1 MISMKQFLFPTLF
14 LGSTLFGLLSAD
26 KMFYNF
32 KDTDE
37 LSELAVKFDTDKSP
51 KFHNYTKIY
60 ESFFREHRLKP
71 LKFLEIGIFKG
82 SSVRM
87 WEEYFLNAELHFID
101 ISLEKL
107 LHMPQ
112 RSSFH
117 LVDQSNKKEL
127 NSLIEKIGGDFDI
140 IIDDGG
146 HHMHEQI
153 ASFETLFPH
162 LKSGGLYIIEDLHTS
177 YWLSYRGNKHG
188 VGNRNTVGFLKN
200 LINDVNYVGYKLESP
215 NQEASGV
222 DSLDLNIYQKEILSM
237 TFFGSLCFIVK
248 R

>member
-1 MISMKQFLFPTLF
+1 MDDNSHTEKLETLNIIKILFPELII
-14 LGSTLFGLLSAD
+14 
-26 KMFYNF
+26 
-32 KDTDE
+32 DTN
-37 LSELAVKFDTDKSP
+37 P
-51 KFHNYTKIY
+51 
-60 ESFFREHRLKP
+60 
-71 LKFLEIGIFKG
+71 
-82 SSVRM
+82 
-87 WEEYFLNAELHFID
+87 D
-101 ISLEKL
+101 I
-107 LHMPQ
+107 
-112 RSSFH
+112 
-117 LVDQSNKKEL
+117 KET
-127 NSLIEKIGGDFDI
+127 DFDI

-153 ASFETLFPH
+153 TSFETLFPH